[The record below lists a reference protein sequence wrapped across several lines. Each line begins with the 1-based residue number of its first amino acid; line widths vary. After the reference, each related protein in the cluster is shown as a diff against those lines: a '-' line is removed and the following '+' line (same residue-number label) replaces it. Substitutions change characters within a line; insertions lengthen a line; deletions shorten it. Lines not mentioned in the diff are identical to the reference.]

1 MIKFLK
7 KFKNSGT
14 SIAIFFKW
22 TLIAVIIGL
31 LVGFIG
37 TLFHFLLE
45 YATDIRQKN
54 NWLILLLPIGGIIIA
69 LSYKLLG
76 MSKDKG
82 TNSVLI
88 AVRDNDELNIKSMFL
103 IFGSTII
110 THLFGGSSGREGA
123 ALQIGGCLSAHL
135 GRIIKLDEK
144 DERIITM
151 CGMSAGFASMFGT
164 PLTAAIFAMEVIS
177 VGIMHYSAMFACIIA
192 SIVGASVSSYFGIM
206 PTHFDIIS
214 LNGMN
219 AIPQMSILNVL
230 KVILIAVLCA
240 ALSILFCISMH
251 KSHHYYRKLFLNKIL
266 RAAAGG
272 VIVIIL
278 TYIVKSYDYNGAGI
292 NIINQAFAGI
302 AKPEAFILKL
312 LFTAVTLGAGF
323 KGGEI
328 VPVFFVGSTFGNVI
342 AKVLNMNPSFGTGI
356 GLVSVFCGVT
366 NCPIT
371 SIFMSLELFGSNG
384 IIFFALACAVSYMLS
399 GYEGLYSE
407 QKIMYSKL
415 KPIFIDKKVGQK

>member
-1 MIKFLK
+1 MINFLK
-7 KFKNSGT
+7 RFKNSGT
-14 SIAIFFKW
+14 SIVIFLKW
-22 TLIAVIIGL
+22 SLIAVIIGL
-31 LVGFIG
+31 LVGFVGIA
-37 TLFHFLLE
+37 FHHLLE
-45 YATDIRQKN
+45 YATEVREEN
-54 NWLILLLPIGGIIIA
+54 SWLILLLPFGGIIIA

-88 AVRDNDELNIKSMFL
+88 AVRNNDELNIKSMFL

-135 GRIIKLDEK
+135 GNIIKLDEK

-151 CGMSAGFASMFGT
+151 CGMSAGFAAMFGT

-177 VGIMHYSAMFACIIA
+177 VGIMHYSAMFACII
-192 SIVGASVSSYFGIM
+192 SSLVGASVSSYFGIL
-206 PTHFDIIS
+206 PTHFDIIA
-214 LNGMN
+214 LNEMA
-219 AIPQMSILNVL
+219 AIPQINILNVL
-230 KVILIAVLCA
+230 KVIVIAVLCA

-251 KSHHYYRKLFLNKIL
+251 KAHHYYRKFFLNKIL
-266 RAAAGG
+266 RAAVGG

-278 TYIVKSYDYNGAGI
+278 TYIVKTHDYNGAGMDVI
-292 NIINQAFAGI
+292 NRAFAGT

-312 LFTAVTLGAGF
+312 IFTAVTLGAGF

-328 VPVFFVGSTFGNVI
+328 VPVFFVGSTFGNII
-342 AKVLNMNPSFGTGI
+342 AKVLNMNPSFGTGL

-415 KPIFIDKKVGQK
+415 KPIFIDKKVGQ